1 MKALIGRMEIILA
14 GSAMGIAV
22 IATFLNVICR
32 YCFNHPIYQAEEIAT
47 SMFVWL
53 VFIGASACFKENMHV
68 GIDCLVTIL
77 PCKVRRWVEI
87 FTGVLLVLINVVMA
101 YMAIT
106 ITISARMKLTSALRV
121 SYSFIDAAAAI
132 GFICMAIHSVEFL
145 VRDCK
150 SLMQSG
156 NLKEGED

>member
-1 MKALIGRMEIILA
+1 MKVLIGRIEIILA
-14 GSAMGIAV
+14 GTAMGIAV

-32 YCFNHPIYQAEEIAT
+32 YFFNHPIYQAEEIAT

-53 VFIGASACFKENMHV
+53 VFIGASACFKEDMHV
-68 GIDCLVTIL
+68 GIDCLVSLL
-77 PCKVRRWVEI
+77 PDRIRRWVGI
-87 FTGVLLVLINVVMA
+87 FTDIVLILINIAMA

-145 VRDCK
+145 IRDCK
-150 SLMQSG
+150 ALTSTEDEKG
-156 NLKEGED
+156 GE

>member
-1 MKALIGRMEIILA
+1 MKELIGRIEIVLA
-14 GSAMGIAV
+14 GAAMGIAV

-68 GIDCLVTIL
+68 GIDCLVNL
-77 PCKVRRWVEI
+77 LSPKVRRWVEI
-87 FTGVLLVLINVVMA
+87 VTDIVLLLINVVMA
-101 YMAIT
+101 YMAVT

-132 GFICMAIHSVEFL
+132 GFICMAIHSIGFL
-145 VRDCK
+145 TQDIK
-150 SLMQSG
+150 TFKTKDNM
-156 NLKEGED
+156 KEAD